1 MNQTNGG
8 SEEKEPCVVCM
19 SVGRGNKE
27 LEIEAAG
34 EKDTPLEEG
43 MYITVQNAIIYEN
56 DTLKIAN
63 GTILNL
69 EKGAYNKI
77 QARRKERTKYQKS
90 KETGRANQ
98 TIRKAEKEER

>member
-34 EKDTPLEEG
+34 EKDTPLGEVMFINVSDEK
-43 MYITVQNAIIYEN
+43 IYEN
-56 DTLKIAN
+56 DTLKTPN
-63 GTILNL
+63 GIIINL
-69 EKGAYNKI
+69 EKGAFNKI
-77 QARRKERTKYQKS
+77 KAGRKERSKYQPNKN
-90 KETGRANQ
+90 A
-98 TIRKAEKEER
+98 RKAATRKKPATEEQR